1 MRCFPADPVLRR
13 IGSIVS
19 FLAFTACVLAQSPSA
34 ERRDTPSSMLTS
46 YGELP
51 GRLCLDVDETTLK
64 ALQEGKKRLTLHVQN
79 QKPSPRYG
87 PTFTVYLVD
96 PGSFARI
103 AIERFSMHPDRG
115 PRDQALPKPQHFSF
129 DVSDRIAPLASKGS
143 LCVEIGVDANDSNFG
158 EHSTAQ
164 VMISA
169 TFESVGK

>member
-1 MRCFPADPVLRR
+1 
-13 IGSIVS
+13 
-19 FLAFTACVLAQSPSA
+19 
-34 ERRDTPSSMLTS
+34 MLTS
-46 YGELP
+46 YSELP
-51 GRLCLDVDETTLK
+51 RRLCLDADETTLK
-64 ALQEGKKRLTLHVQN
+64 ALQDGKKRLTLHVQN

-96 PGSFARI
+96 PGSFARV
-103 AIERFSMHPDRG
+103 AIERFSMHPDRV

-129 DVSDRIAPLASKGS
+129 DVSGRIAPLAIAGS

-169 TFESVGK
+169 TLESVGK